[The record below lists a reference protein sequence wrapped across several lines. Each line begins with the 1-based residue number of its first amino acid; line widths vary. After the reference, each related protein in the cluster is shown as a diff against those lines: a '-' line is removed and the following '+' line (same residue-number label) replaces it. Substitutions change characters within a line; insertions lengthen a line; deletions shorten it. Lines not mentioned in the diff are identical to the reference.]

1 MFVFEN
7 SYYLSGRYG
16 KFYPA
21 SKKGVYELF
30 SKNQKQIREFLETNK
45 IDFNKKEDLEKLL
58 NYART
63 VLK

>member
-1 MFVFEN
+1 
-7 SYYLSGRYG
+7 LSGRYG

-30 SKNQKQIREFLETNK
+30 SKNQKQVREFLETNK